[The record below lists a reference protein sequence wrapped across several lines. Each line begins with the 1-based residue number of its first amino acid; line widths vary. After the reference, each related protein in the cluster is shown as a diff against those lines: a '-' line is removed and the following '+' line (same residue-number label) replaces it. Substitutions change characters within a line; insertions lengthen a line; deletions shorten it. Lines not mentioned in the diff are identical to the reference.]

1 MAGKIFITIFAAKF
15 SDMAIKLLS
24 AKQFATKLKATIQ
37 ASGRLGFTADTATAL
52 GLESG
57 KFARFAQDDEN
68 GSLYLIINSERSEDA
83 FEIRVSSGYYY
94 VPTKVMFDT
103 LGYDYENG
111 NVMFDLVRQP
121 SLDDDLQGQ
130 VYFMKQRPIK
140 NKEKKN
146 DLIVPWKKA
155 PHILQNET
163 GRTQGTG
170 LCQFSGLREAGPFF
184 QNHRGMALKQCKI
197 SVFCIICQIT
207 TISTGDIYI
216 YFV

>member
-1 MAGKIFITIFAAKF
+1 MSIKI
-15 SDMAIKLLS
+15 LS

-37 ASGRLGFTADTATAL
+37 ASGRLGFTAETATAL
-52 GLESG
+52 DLESG
-57 KFARFAQDDEN
+57 KFARFAKDEDN
-68 GSLYLIINSERSEDA
+68 GALYLIINSERSDDA
-83 FEIRVSSGYYY
+83 FDIKVSSNYYY

-111 NVMFDLVRQP
+111 NIMFDLVRQP
-121 SLDDDLQGQ
+121 SLDDGLQGQ

-163 GRTQGTG
+163 GRTRGTG
-170 LCQFSGLREAGPFF
+170 LCQFSGLKRPVLFF
-184 QNHRGMALKQCKI
+184 K
-197 SVFCIICQIT
+197 
-207 TISTGDIYI
+207 TI
-216 YFV
+216 VEWL